1 MKIILNR
8 KNVIPLLGLF
18 LVVCLAFVMRFRGVW
33 FGYPL
38 LLHPDEPTI
47 VNAALDIIKTGD
59 LNPHFFNY
67 PSLNIYLQ
75 ALLYKIIQLLG
86 YIFLDMSPSKIP
98 VIWYYIAG
106 RTLNVI
112 ISGLTIIITY
122 KIGSQLFS
130 PLAGFFSA
138 VFLAVSYL
146 HVTNSYLLIVD
157 SSVAFW
163 SSLVTLMAVL
173 IYTEGKKTKY
183 YLLGGVFVGLA
194 ISSKYTA
201 FICVTPILVA
211 HYTQSRGDKVWIDRN
226 LIVCLITIPIA
237 FLLTT
242 PYAVLDYKSFIAAIW
257 FEAIHYSSGH
267 LGYESFTSTSFYL
280 YGNYLIT
287 KGYGTIPII
296 FAGLGLIW
304 LLRKA
309 PWKAAIIVVI
319 PIILYIFVGRYK
331 VFFTRNLVA
340 TIPFLSL
347 LSGFFIFALYETL
360 TKKLFFLSKPTRELV
375 VTLALVIVLI
385 SSVWQQIVIVLDHI
399 AFITLPDTRWVSIKW
414 IKKNLPS
421 GSIVGRERY
430 TPPIEKYTEKFNIS
444 YFRSFDVGYLD
455 YSVVKNLDYMIVSFL
470 VD

>member
-8 KNVIPLLGLF
+8 KNVVPLLGLF
-18 LVVCLAFVMRFRGVW
+18 LIVCLAFVMRFRGVW

-38 LLHPDEPTI
+38 LVHPDEPTL
-47 VNAALDIIKTGD
+47 VNAALGIIETGD

-67 PSLNIYLQ
+67 PTLNIYLQ
-75 ALLYKIIQLLG
+75 AFLYKIIQLFL
-86 YIFLDMSPSKIP
+86 YIFFDMSPSKIP

-112 ISGLTIIITY
+112 ISVLTIIITY

-138 VFLAVSYL
+138 VFLAVSFL
-146 HVTNSYLLIVD
+146 HVTNSYLLTVD

-163 SSLVTLMAVL
+163 TSLVTLMAVL

-183 YLLGGVFVGLA
+183 YLLGGIFVGLA

-201 FICVTPILVA
+201 FIFVIPLLVA
-211 HYTQSRGDKVWIDRN
+211 HYKQSRGDKIWIDRDIIVY
-226 LIVCLITIPIA
+226 LIAIPIA
-237 FLLTT
+237 FFLTT
-242 PYAVLDYKSFIAAIW
+242 PYAVLDYKSFITAIW
-257 FEAIHYSSGH
+257 FEAVHYSSGH
-267 LGYESFTSTSFYL
+267 LGHESFTRTSFYL

-309 PWKAAIIVVI
+309 PWKAAIIVVT
-319 PIILYIFVGRYK
+319 PIFLYIFVGRYK
-331 VFFTRNLVA
+331 VFFPRNLVA

-347 LSGFFIFALYETL
+347 LSGFFFSHYMKRLL
-360 TKKLFFLSKPTRELV
+360 KNCLSFQSQLV
-375 VTLALVIVLI
+375 
-385 SSVWQQIVIVLDHI
+385 
-399 AFITLPDTRWVSIKW
+399 R
-414 IKKNLPS
+414 
-421 GSIVGRERY
+421 
-430 TPPIEKYTEKFNIS
+430 
-444 YFRSFDVGYLD
+444 RS
-455 YSVVKNLDYMIVSFL
+455 
-470 VD
+470 